1 MRIVRGATARGDG
14 SPVWHVDRM
23 RLGDRDRQLLRIVAV
38 LLAIYLAMQVFAQI
52 WQAVAIVA
60 DVLLIFVVAWAL
72 AYILG
77 PLVDRVDRTTP
88 LDRTM
93 SVVLVYVGVFVFLA
107 ATLGL
112 VIAPVSQQLADF
124 SNRAPEYGAAAA
136 QAVVN
141 AQLRLQD
148 LGLHVDLA
156 ELYGTLPQRLGSIAS
171 SYAADILGVLS
182 ATAGALFNLTL
193 VLIIAF
199 LMLIDGRAMWERLLM
214 RLPPQRRA
222 EAEILRESTDRAF
235 GGFVRGSLLLGT
247 IYGIATFI
255 ILLALRVPFEGVL
268 AIVSGLTVIIP
279 FFGPIIAII
288 PVLGVTAVAA
298 GDRLLWVFIAM
309 VLLQQVAL
317 NVISPRIMS
326 RTIGIHPIFVFLS
339 ILLGAKVAGFWGV
352 VLAMPIAGVL
362 NTLLQYVWVEPSEE
376 TPVPAP
382 DTLAS

>member
-1 MRIVRGATARGDG
+1 
-14 SPVWHVDRM
+14 M
-23 RLGDRDRQLLRIVAV
+23 RLGDRDRQLLRIVAG
-38 LLAIYLAMQVFAQI
+38 LLAIYLAMQVFAQV

-60 DVLLIFVVAWAL
+60 DVLLIFVVAWAF
-72 AYILG
+72 AFILG

-93 SVVLVYVGVFVFLA
+93 SVVVVYVGVFLFL
-107 ATLGL
+107 TVVLSM
-112 VIAPVSQQLADF
+112 VIAPVSQQLTEF
-124 SNRAPEYGAAAA
+124 VNRAPEYGAASA

-141 AQLRLQD
+141 AQGRLQE

-156 ELYGTLPQRLGSIAS
+156 EAYGTLPQRIGAIAS
-171 SYAADILGVLS
+171 AYAADILGVLT
-182 ATAGALFNLTL
+182 ATAGAIFNLTL

-199 LMLIDGRAMWERLLM
+199 LMLIDGRAMWERLLR

-222 EAEILRESTDRAF
+222 EAELLRESTDRAF
-235 GGFVRGSLLLGT
+235 GGFIRGSLLLGT
-247 IYGIATFI
+247 IYGVATFL
-255 ILLALRVPFEGVL
+255 ILLGLGVPFEGVL

-279 FFGPIIAII
+279 FFGPIIAFL

-298 GDRLLWVFIAM
+298 GDRLLIVFVAM
-309 VLLQQVAL
+309 VILQQITL
-317 NVISPRIMS
+317 NIISPRIMS

-352 VLAMPIAGVL
+352 VLAMPVAGVL
-362 NTLLQYVWVEPSEE
+362 NTLLQYVWQEPEVE
-376 TPVPAP
+376 TPVPAA

>member
-1 MRIVRGATARGDG
+1 
-14 SPVWHVDRM
+14 M
-23 RLGDRDRQLLRIVAV
+23 RLGDRDRQLLRVVAV
-38 LLAIYLAMQVFAQI
+38 LLATYLAMQVFGQV

-77 PLVDRVDRTTP
+77 PLVDRVDRGTA

-93 SVVLVYVGVFVFLA
+93 SVLVVYVGVFVFLA
-107 ATLGL
+107 IVLSM
-112 VIAPVSQQLADF
+112 VIAPVSQQLTDF
-124 SNRAPEYGAAAA
+124 VNSAPEYGAAAA
-136 QAVVN
+136 QAVVV
-141 AQLRLQD
+141 AQQRLNE

-156 ELYGTLPQRLGSIAS
+156 EAYGSLPQRLGAIAS
-171 SYAADILGVLS
+171 AYAADILGVLS
-182 ATAGALFNLTL
+182 ATAGALFNITL

-214 RLPPQRRA
+214 RLPAQRRA
-222 EAEILRESTDRAF
+222 EAELIRESTDRAF
-235 GGFVRGSLLLGT
+235 GGFIRGSLLLGT
-247 IYGIATFI
+247 IYGVATFL

-279 FFGPIIAII
+279 FFGPIIAFI
-288 PVLGVTAVAA
+288 PVIGVTAVAA

-362 NTLLQYVWVEPSEE
+362 NTLLQYVWVEPAEE
-376 TPVPAP
+376 AQVPTP